1 MVNAPSLA
9 PARGRGRDEPLAH
22 VNAHPRV
29 HAVAAMRAFGEESRA
44 SGVHG
49 VHGVHPVHRAASP
62 LPEMDL
68 RDRIAADLRGT
79 GMTVGPHPVALERK
93 RLKSLGVHA
102 AGELRNLRR
111 GSRVRT
117 GGLCIVRQRPGTAK
131 GFVFLSLEDETG
143 ISNIVIDPPTFE
155 KNRRPILASAL
166 LVVEGRLEKY
176 DGVVSVKGDRFWGL
190 HEALAAHVQSRDFH

>member
-1 MVNAPSLA
+1 MATGGTGLA
-9 PARGRGRDEPLAH
+9 ASRSEPLAH

-29 HAVAAMRAFGEESRA
+29 HAISTLRAFGEESLVPRRPQAASREPQAAQRA
-44 SGVHG
+44 
-49 VHGVHPVHRAASP
+49 RSP

-68 RDRIAADLRGT
+68 RERVAADLRGT

-93 RLKSLGVHA
+93 RLQAMRVHA
-102 AGELRNLRR
+102 AGELRHLER

-155 KNRRPILASAL
+155 KNRRPILASSL
-166 LVVEGRLEKY
+166 LIVEGVLEKY